1 MNSNIQVPTLDQVIT
16 EYTNTLNQSG
26 LVDGDVDAN
35 DKLVIINNIDNA
47 ITFRKERFDLLVKE
61 LKLFLLGQGWSSI
74 PSTTRIDK
82 LTKKENEYA
91 QLIQTVKSAMINV
104 DNIQV
109 LCTPATDT
117 TTGATVASK
126 YNDILM
132 SFLNDPINKKAINRS
147 KFESRGMPISIT
159 CCLTNDNGALQP
171 DILNDSGEVFLKN
184 IPIEKFWWQPSSTE
198 IENCDYVFTGDIYSW
213 SQILAYTHDKDFD
226 KELINKLYDACKN
239 ILNSKYN
246 AGSTDKF
253 EPFKTGDES
262 KEKDLAY
269 KVPMF
274 IYYEKTRENDKW
286 VIYQKFVL
294 FKKVVIGSK
303 KLNITNLPFAILKEY
318 SVPNNFYGRST
329 VEMSLSVIKPLMLL
343 DSVFQT
349 ITQDAYTQ
357 IGLINKA
364 SGINAKQIMQIKR
377 LGGGF
382 IDYGSLNSNI
392 QNLGDNAITYVKGR
406 QITNEMLS
414 FRQLL
419 INELQTIAGI
429 NQITLGESY
438 GSATNG
444 SAVNGMIAQS
454 TSRDA
459 DAIQEF
465 TFYLHRVCVLLLDAL
480 KNQLMNGKRKRN
492 FYVQNTDATDITKG
506 NLFKPIELT
515 NEDTNSG
522 IGRIIINGEV
532 LRVNKQEENLRNLLQ
547 IYQISSQNPPKET
560 DIVRPEDIVSQLSLP
575 NKSTILQRAVGNSEI
590 VKIGETASII
600 AKAFEIAKQPQAQ
613 MLSVFDV
620 ATLINQEIKVEKEK
634 VMNGETPEQVPVNEA
649 VPVQATED
657 LNQPEE
663 NYADDEAFNSYEDDP
678 SAQLEGENYGG

>member
-1 MNSNIQVPTLDQVIT
+1 MNLQAPSLDQIIT
-16 EYTNTLNQSG
+16 EYTNELKQSS
-26 LVDGDVDAN
+26 LVENNTEDTEKLIIFENIKNAIKYRKNSFDP
-35 DKLVIINNIDNA
+35 LVI
-47 ITFRKERFDLLVKE
+47 DLKR
-61 LKLFLLGQGWSSI
+61 FLLGQGWKTINGDSKN
-74 PSTTRIDK
+74 DK
-82 LTKKENEYA
+82 LNKKENEYA

-109 LCTPATDT
+109 MCSPAIDT
-117 TTGATVASK
+117 ENGNSVASK
-126 YNDILM
+126 YSDILM
-132 SFLNDPINKKAINRS
+132 SFLNDPINKKAMNRA
-147 KFESRGMPISIT
+147 KFESRGMPMSIT
-159 CCLTNDNGALQP
+159 CCLTNDNGALEP
-171 DILNDSGEVFLKN
+171 DILTDSSEVFLKN
-184 IPIEKFWWQPSSTE
+184 IPVDKFWWQPSATE

-213 SQILAYTHDKDFD
+213 NQIIAYAKDKDFD
-226 KELINKLYDACKN
+226 KELITKLYDASKA
-239 ILNSKYN
+239 ILNSK
-246 AGSTDKF
+246 SVVDITTDKF
-253 EPFKTGDES
+253 EPFKVQA
-262 KEKDLAY
+262 KEVELAY
-269 KVPMF
+269 KVPMI
-274 IYYEKTRENDKW
+274 IYYERTKESNKW
-286 VIYQKFVL
+286 VVYQKFIL
-294 FKKVVIGSK
+294 YKNILIGTK

-329 VEMSLSVIKPLMLL
+329 VEMSLSVIRPLMLL

-349 ITQDAYTQ
+349 ITQDAYSQ

-364 SGINAKQIMQIKR
+364 SGINPKQIMQLKR

-392 QNLGDNAITYVKGR
+392 QNLGENAIIYIKGR

-492 FYVQNTDATDITKG
+492 FYIQNADATDITKG
-506 NLFKPIELT
+506 NLFKPVLLT
-515 NEDTNSG
+515 SDDTNAG
-522 IGRIIINGEV
+522 VGRIIINGEV

-547 IYQISSQNPPKET
+547 LYQISSQNPPRDT
-560 DIVRPEDIVSQLSLP
+560 DIVRPEDIVNQLSLP
-575 NKSTILQRAVGNSEI
+575 NKSTILSRAVSNSEI
-590 VKIGETASII
+590 VKIGETASIL
-600 AKAFEIAKQPQAQ
+600 AKAFELAKQPQAQ
-613 MLSVFDV
+613 MLSILD
-620 ATLINQEIKVEKEK
+620 ASTLINQELKAEKEK
-634 VMNGETPEQVPVNEA
+634 VMNGETPEQVPVNEP
-649 VPVQATED
+649 VPYEAEPD
-657 LNQPEE
+657 INQPEE
-663 NYADDEAFNSYEDDP
+663 NYADDSEFNTYENP
-678 SAQLEGENYGG
+678 PEELEGEGYGR

>member
-1 MNSNIQVPTLDQVIT
+1 MNLQAPSLDQIIT
-16 EYTNTLNQSG
+16 EYTNDLEQSS
-26 LVDGDVDAN
+26 LVENNTEATQKLIIFENIKNTIIYRKNSFDP
-35 DKLVIINNIDNA
+35 LVI
-47 ITFRKERFDLLVKE
+47 DLK
-61 LKLFLLGQGWSSI
+61 KFLLGQGWQTI
-74 PSTTRIDK
+74 KADNKNDK
-82 LTKKENEYA
+82 LNKKENEYA

-109 LCTPATDT
+109 MCSPATDT
-117 TTGATVASK
+117 ESGNSVASK
-126 YNDILM
+126 YSDILM
-132 SFLNDPINKKAINRS
+132 SFLNDPINKKAMNRA
-147 KFESRGMPISIT
+147 KFESRGMPMSIT
-159 CCLTNDNGALQP
+159 CCLTNDSGALEP
-171 DILNDSGEVFLKN
+171 DILTDSSEVFLKN
-184 IPIEKFWWQPSSTE
+184 IPVDKFWWQPSATE

-213 SQILAYTHDKDFD
+213 NQIIAYTKDKDFD
-226 KELINKLYDACKN
+226 KELINKLYNASKA
-239 ILNSKYN
+239 ILNIKSIVDIP
-246 AGSTDKF
+246 TDKF
-253 EPFKTGDES
+253 EPFKVQA
-262 KEKDLAY
+262 KEQELAY

-274 IYYEKTRENDKW
+274 IYYERTRENNKW
-286 VIYQKFVL
+286 VVYQKFIL
-294 FKKVVIGSK
+294 YKNILIGTK

-329 VEMSLSVIKPLMLL
+329 VEMSLSVIRPLMLL

-349 ITQDAYTQ
+349 ITQDAYSQ

-364 SGINAKQIMQIKR
+364 SGINPKQIMQLKR

-392 QNLGDNAITYVKGR
+392 QNLGENAIIYIKGR

-492 FYVQNTDATDITKG
+492 FYIQNADATDITKG
-506 NLFKPIELT
+506 NLFKPILLTSDDT
-515 NEDTNSG
+515 NEG
-522 IGRIIINGEV
+522 VGRIIINGEV

-547 IYQISSQNPPKET
+547 LYQISSQNPPRDT
-560 DIVRPEDIVSQLSLP
+560 DIVRPEDIVNQLSLP
-575 NKSTILQRAVGNSEI
+575 NKSTILARAVSNSEI
-590 VKIGETASII
+590 VKICETASIL
-600 AKAFEIAKQPQAQ
+600 AKAFELAKQPQAQ
-613 MLSVFDV
+613 MLSILD
-620 ATLINQEIKVEKEK
+620 ASTLINQELKAEKEK
-634 VMNGETPEQVPVNEA
+634 VMNGETPEQVPVNEP
-649 VPVQATED
+649 VPYESEPD
-657 LNQPEE
+657 INQPEE
-663 NYADDEAFNSYEDDP
+663 NYADDGEFNTYENP
-678 SAQLEGENYGG
+678 PEELEGEGYGR